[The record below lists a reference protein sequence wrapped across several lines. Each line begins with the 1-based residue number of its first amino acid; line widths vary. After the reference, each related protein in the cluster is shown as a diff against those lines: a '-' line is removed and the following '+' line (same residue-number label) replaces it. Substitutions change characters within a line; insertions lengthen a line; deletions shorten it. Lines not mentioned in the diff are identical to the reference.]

1 MSLSDCMLSTSS
13 DAARIWQVIT
23 RTIKSSQALKSLAA
37 SDIILCNE
45 QDYEVD
51 KEFRVQLQI

>member
-1 MSLSDCMLSTSS
+1 MSSSDCMLSTSS

-23 RTIKSSQALKSLAA
+23 RTIKSSQALKSLAG
-37 SDIILCNE
+37 SDTMLCNE
-45 QDYEVD
+45 YEVD